1 MNSNIINITIGE
13 NGQPVVSS
21 RDIAEKFEKQHRN
34 VLQTIQNMTA
44 ENSALLEMFHLSDY
58 TTVQNKKLPMYY
70 MNRDGFSLL
79 AMGFTGSKALEW
91 KLKYIEAFNKMEQ
104 EIRERRYPNFGA
116 LSPSL
121 QTLIHHELALQEQ
134 TRRIDGVEN
143 KVSAMAET
151 LVLASPAA
159 DWQKTM
165 NSRMNRL
172 CVQYSLDHEAT
183 RSDLY
188 KSLEDVARVNLTQ
201 RLNNLRKRMHSA
213 GGTKSQISAASRL
226 TVIANDPKLR
236 AIYEAQFNK
245 LAAAYMA
252 NSEVSA

>member
-1 MNSNIINITIGE
+1 MNSSIINITIGK

-21 RDIAEKFEKQHRN
+21 RDIAERFEKQHKH
-34 VLQTIQNMTA
+34 VLETIQNLAA
-44 ENSALLEMFHLSDY
+44 ENSAAKSLFYESTFENRGKQY
-58 TTVQNKKLPMYY
+58 PMYY

-91 KLKYIEAFNKMEQ
+91 KLKYVEAFNKMEE
-104 EIRERRYPNFGA
+104 EIRERRYPNFGS

-121 QTLIHHELALQEQ
+121 QTLIQHELALQEQ

-159 DWQKTM
+159 DWQKAM

-213 GGTKSQISAASRL
+213 GSTKSQISAASRL
-226 TVIANDPKLR
+226 AVIANDPKLR